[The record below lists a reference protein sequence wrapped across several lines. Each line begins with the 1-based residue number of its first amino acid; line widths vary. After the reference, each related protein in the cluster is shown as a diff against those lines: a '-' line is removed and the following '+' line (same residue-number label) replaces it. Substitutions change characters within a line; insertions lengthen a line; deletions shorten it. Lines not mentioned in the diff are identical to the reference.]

1 MRLTSFLAGLFLLL
15 PLPASGQEET
25 FADEITVSLRTVV
38 VRVVDTWGRPVLGLG
53 PEDFRAEVGG
63 EEIPV
68 VAAEWVTTGE
78 SLPSGTAEIPAEI
91 PEEATEVPAVSPGRL
106 FVFFVQAD
114 LNPTRI
120 SGHMRIR
127 TPVAEMLET
136 LGSEDRVAVVSFDT
150 HLKLRQDFTRD
161 PVEIQ
166 AALDRSLIFGE
177 EPPIEPSGPVS
188 LARHLDASEAWLA
201 ASPERALEVTARAL
215 AEFPGEKMMIFQG
228 WGLGSFGIMGT
239 RMKPSYAP
247 AVRAL
252 RKARV
257 SVFVLDVTSADEHSL
272 GIGLESVAADT
283 GGLYLKTYRLPNL
296 ATEVLGKLV
305 SGYYVLTL
313 DRALLP
319 EGGGPIDVQPRDRRW
334 SVIGRPVA
342 LR

>member
-1 MRLTSFLAGLFLLL
+1 MRLAALLAGLFLLL
-15 PLPASGQEET
+15 GSPARGQEET

-78 SLPSGTAEIPAEI
+78 SLPAGTVTEI
-91 PEEATEVPAVSPGRL
+91 PEEAPEVPVASPGRL

-114 LNPTRI
+114 LNPTRV

-136 LGSEDRVAVVSFDT
+136 LGPEDRVAVVSFDS

-161 PVEIQ
+161 PAEIQ

-177 EPPIEPSGPVS
+177 ELPIEPGGPVS

-215 AEFPGEKMMIFQG
+215 AAFPGEKMMIFQG

-283 GGLYLKTYRLPNL
+283 GGLYLKTFRLPNL

-319 EGGGPIDVQPRDRRW
+319 EGGGGPIEVQPRDRRW